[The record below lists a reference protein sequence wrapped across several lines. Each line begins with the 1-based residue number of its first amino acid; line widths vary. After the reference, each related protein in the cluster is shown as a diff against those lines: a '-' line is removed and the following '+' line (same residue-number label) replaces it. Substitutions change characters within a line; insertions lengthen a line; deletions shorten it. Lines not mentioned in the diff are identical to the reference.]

1 MAVRSWHGGR
11 TTTTTT
17 SSAPQQ
23 APQAVPLGFEESRDV
38 GASASELDVTWGV
51 LVPGSI
57 VDVPAVATGA
67 WLEGPGCVG
76 FLAAAETVVVAGSD
90 ICAISTAR
98 PGP

>member
-1 MAVRSWHGGR
+1 M
-11 TTTTTT
+11 
-17 SSAPQQ
+17 PQQ
-23 APQAVPLGFEESRDV
+23 APQAVPLGFGESRDV

-57 VDVPAVATGA
+57 VDVATVVTGA

-76 FLAAAETVVVAGSD
+76 CLAASAAETVVVAGSD

-98 PGP
+98 PGL